1 MSNTPAFANAKNKED
16 MNTNELITIEHILI
30 GGLGLFVFIL
40 MGVALHLAKTIE
52 QLRQYIS
59 ELERDYRK
67 ANKKLMNKE
76 ITEQSKQR
84 QS

>member
-1 MSNTPAFANAKNKED
+1 MT
-16 MNTNELITIEHILI
+16 TELILIIILA
-30 GGLGLFVFIL
+30 LFVFVL

-67 ANKKLMNKE
+67 ANNKLNE
-76 ITEQSKQR
+76 YDSAADHQ
-84 QS
+84 